1 MGFRTSDFP
10 GLMSIS
16 MVLKINEWGL
26 KVHLTFIHAVYE
38 QTVFRFRGTGLFG
51 SYNPN
56 VKLCILFNGD
66 YSVKYNITQI
76 LGIPVVSN
84 LV

>member
-1 MGFRTSDFP
+1 M
-10 GLMSIS
+10 
-16 MVLKINEWGL
+16 
-26 KVHLTFIHAVYE
+26 TFVDAVYE
-38 QTVFRFRGTGLFG
+38 QTVFRFHGTGLFG

-76 LGIPVVSN
+76 LGIPLVSN
-84 LV
+84 SV